1 MGGGVVDGPE
11 LTCFGAR
18 RVVVTAPHCIPLCRD
33 GHPVHKKE
41 EYTRLLA
48 LKLATSLHGAALTWS
63 KETADRLGPA
73 PEPSLRDPNYLR
85 ADELTSNRW
94 SQQLKTIVAAAGS
107 AEDGGAAEGHRH
119 ESPHAKVAQAL
130 RDREDPH
137 AKVARKLQEQE
148 DPHAKAAR
156 QLRELERSP
165 RGQPRAEAE
174 VETAPPQ
181 PPTLHVDLH
190 GARDPSPDG
199 HRYHIHLGLMAMKRS
214 PSPRVRDACEKLRA
228 ALAAELATWAYE
240 LCEVAPQSGPGRG
253 GTGPLLNGYPIVQA
267 NPQERLTGALDAST
281 GRLTMTQQSVLYGCS
296 HAVQVELSH
305 TVREIFAKK
314 DKGCHRVRASFAHAL
329 GRAWARA
336 TAHPPSQATRSP
348 RSPRSSRAGSLS
360 LPQISPRQQ
369 RPRPAGGS
377 KVVPSSPQAQ
387 QPRSAR
393 RRWPA

>member
-1 MGGGVVDGPE
+1 MDLSFEKQTLGMNLDFVDDFRDSE
-11 LTCFGAR
+11 LTIE
-18 RVVVTAPHCIPLCRD
+18 VCIER
-33 GHPVHKKE
+33 KN
-41 EYTRLLA
+41 
-48 LKLATSLHGAALTWS
+48 KLIPAAS
-63 KETADRLGPA
+63 R
-73 PEPSLRDPNYLR
+73 Y
-85 ADELTSNRW
+85 
-94 SQQLKTIVAAAGS
+94 
-107 AEDGGAAEGHRH
+107 
-119 ESPHAKVAQAL
+119 
-130 RDREDPH
+130 
-137 AKVARKLQEQE
+137 
-148 DPHAKAAR
+148 
-156 QLRELERSP
+156 
-165 RGQPRAEAE
+165 
-174 VETAPPQ
+174 VEF
-181 PPTLHVDLH
+181 
-190 GARDPSPDG
+190 
-199 HRYHIHLGLMAMKRS
+199 
-214 PSPRVRDACEKLRA
+214 RDACEKLRA